1 MKTHIL
7 AVALIAAA
15 SGAHAQTGSRSMPSP
30 IIVTISDGQ
39 ISLSSAGLRLPT
51 GASTITWQ
59 LASDGYRFNSN
70 SIDFGDAQGYF
81 SCATSNYGRSIRCTK
96 SADAPGGR
104 LQYRVSVTDGQ
115 GATIDEQVQP
125 NVWIQNN

>member
-7 AVALIAAA
+7 AAALIAAA
-15 SGAHAQTGSRSMPSP
+15 LGAQAQTGSRSVPAA
-30 IIVTISDGQ
+30 ITVTVSGGQ
-39 ISLSSAGLRLPT
+39 IALSSAGYRLPA
-51 GASTITWQ
+51 GAATITWQ

-96 SADAPGGR
+96 SADAPAGR
-104 LQYRVSVTDGQ
+104 VDYRVSVTDGQ
-115 GATIDEQVQP
+115 GATIDEHVQP